1 MTRAAPGCNKPGT
14 VYSVECEMGL
24 SSHVDNVLLELILLL
39 LPMDI
44 ISECTV
50 QKDVSETVSL
60 TSVKENVV
68 Y

>member
-1 MTRAAPGCNKPGT
+1 MTRAVPGCNKPGT

-24 SSHVDNVLLELILLL
+24 SSQVDNVLLELILLL

-44 ISECTV
+44 ITV
-50 QKDVSETVSL
+50 QKNVSETVSL

-68 Y
+68 YQ